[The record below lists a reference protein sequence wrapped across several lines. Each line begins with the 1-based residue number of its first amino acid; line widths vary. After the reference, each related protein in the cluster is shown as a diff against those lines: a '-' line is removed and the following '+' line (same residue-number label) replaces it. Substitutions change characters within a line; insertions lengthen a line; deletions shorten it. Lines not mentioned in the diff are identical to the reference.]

1 MKSQK
6 TCNLTKNSP
15 DILQTGA
22 AFKLKYANSK
32 PRLVH

>member
-22 AFKLKYANSK
+22 AFKLKYAK
-32 PRLVH
+32 